1 MIYLVRNATRSI
13 QLHLRGMSTGV
24 SLNYTKY
31 QGNDELS
38 PLLITHGLLGTSKN
52 WSAIAKKIRK
62 RTDRTVVIFD
72 ARNHG
77 KSPWTLSL
85 SYEGMVADLRKL
97 YDSLNLRKAILMGH
111 SMGGRTLLGFALV
124 YPELVDKLISV
135 DISQIPLERTKNI
148 ILDKY
153 IYVEGL
159 RNVKIPQNLSLF
171 DTRSDIKK
179 QLYPYV
185 SEIGIREWLS
195 LNLYKDSQGV
205 SRWNVNIEALGK
217 DELRNIAEFPK
228 QWIDLKSNVPVLFIC
243 GEKSG
248 FIQKEDHEAI
258 QTQFFESTITY
269 LPGTSHWL
277 HAEKPNEF
285 TETVLKFIS

>member
-1 MIYLVRNATRSI
+1 MRLDPFSFIC
-13 QLHLRGMSTGV
+13 
-24 SLNYTKY
+24 
-31 QGNDELS
+31 GNDELS

-52 WSAIAKKIRK
+52 WSAITKKIRK

-153 IYVEGL
+153 IYVE
-159 RNVKIPQNLSLF
+159 
-171 DTRSDIKK
+171 
-179 QLYPYV
+179 
-185 SEIGIREWLS
+185 
-195 LNLYKDSQGV
+195 DSQGV

-243 GEKSG
+243 GGKSRVSFKKKIMKRFKLNSLSQLLPIFLELVIG
-248 FIQKEDHEAI
+248 YMQKS
-258 QTQFFESTITY
+258 QMSSQRLF
-269 LPGTSHWL
+269 
-277 HAEKPNEF
+277 
-285 TETVLKFIS
+285 